1 MNLDPQ
7 KVYRLEDIETLVRK
21 PSNLKLASKAT
32 QAVRKTHAK
41 VSALAAE
48 SQPHYGINT
57 GFGRL
62 AQVKVPPA
70 EQRSLQVNLLRSHA
84 SGIGAPV
91 SERVVRR
98 LTLLRILSLGK
109 GRSGVSPALLQRHF
123 DYWNKGLTPWVP
135 ELGSVGASG
144 DLAPLAHYSLTL
156 MGEGHFWMDNKK
168 VPAKK
173 VLQAKRLKPILIGP
187 KEGLA
192 LVNGTQFSL
201 ALALEVREQ
210 LQPLLDWMLLSA
222 CLSIEGH
229 RSTRS
234 VFDPDLHALKAHPHQ
249 RIVAELFWRLL
260 DRSPHMKGHRDC
272 DLVQDAYSFRCIPQI
287 WGPCLSFFERA
298 DELLE
303 DELNSVSDNPL
314 FVGKNL
320 NLLSGGH
327 FHAQTVSMASDLMA
341 ISMATLSQLIERRLD
356 QIMSP
361 LTSRTEAFL
370 ADRPGVE
377 SGMMILQTAAAALAA
392 ENKVLAHP
400 ASIETIPTNGNQE
413 DHVSMAPLAAR
424 KALMSLK
431 NLRRLIAAEVLVG
444 VRACVL
450 EARKTN
456 LAYAPAVES
465 FLKYLGKRLPQIF
478 EPGDRIFGDDWQE
491 LEALMESEGSPL
503 QD

>member
-1 MNLDPQ
+1 
-7 KVYRLEDIETLVRK
+7 
-21 PSNLKLASKAT
+21 
-32 QAVRKTHAK
+32 
-41 VSALAAE
+41 
-48 SQPHYGINT
+48 
-57 GFGRL
+57 
-62 AQVKVPPA
+62 
-70 EQRSLQVNLLRSHA
+70 
-84 SGIGAPV
+84 
-91 SERVVRR
+91 
-98 LTLLRILSLGK
+98 
-109 GRSGVSPALLQRHF
+109 
-123 DYWNKGLTPWVP
+123 
-135 ELGSVGASG
+135 
-144 DLAPLAHYSLTL
+144 
-156 MGEGHFWMDNKK
+156 
-168 VPAKK
+168 
-173 VLQAKRLKPILIGP
+173 
-187 KEGLA
+187 
-192 LVNGTQFSL
+192 
-201 ALALEVREQ
+201 
-210 LQPLLDWMLLSA
+210 
-222 CLSIEGH
+222 
-229 RSTRS
+229 
-234 VFDPDLHALKAHPHQ
+234 
-249 RIVAELFWRLL
+249 
-260 DRSPHMKGHRDC
+260 
-272 DLVQDAYSFRCIPQI
+272 
-287 WGPCLSFFERA
+287 
-298 DELLE
+298 
-303 DELNSVSDNPL
+303 
-314 FVGKNL
+314 
-320 NLLSGGH
+320 
-327 FHAQTVSMASDLMA
+327 MASDLMA